1 MKKRNKIQYDEETEQ
16 ERGIKKTQRLMERDH
31 KGIDK
36 DFKEAEESLKETLGE
51 AERIAL
57 KQVQG
62 EIDKLIDSTGAK
74 IKVTPA
80 FIRRVLSNI
89 VKHIKGIYFIS
100 DADIEEKINRQEIT
114 YEDCK
119 RELRQCVLFNYWSLQ
134 KFKTHLKLDRV
145 CGEQAKRLFEE
156 DQNLKDR
163 SVENLNR
170 QVEKAY
176 KLMGKNKIS

>member
-1 MKKRNKIQYDEETEQ
+1 MKRDNK
-16 ERGIKKTQRLMERDH
+16 GL
-31 KGIDK
+31 DK
-36 DFKEAEESLKETLGE
+36 DFKEAEESLKEALGE

-62 EIDKLIDSTGAK
+62 EVDKLIDSTGVK

-80 FIRRVLSNI
+80 FIRKVLSSI
-89 VKHIKGIYFIS
+89 VKHVKGIYFIS
-100 DADIEEKINRQEIT
+100 NADIEEKINCQEIS

-134 KFKTHLKLDRV
+134 KFKTHLKLSKV
-145 CGEQAKRLFEE
+145 CREQAKKLIEE
-156 DQNLKDR
+156 DRNLKDR

-176 KLMGKNKIS
+176 KLTGKNKVNHR